1 MSREYL
7 LESEFLKK
15 STGFKSIGYNTLEDG
30 FLRMVEKREDAKPL
44 TYLEEAKLNMDCANI
59 DRVAEVKEVLL
70 YQVKARDISFVRN
83 FSLLESLDLIKIDN
97 LD

>member
-30 FLRMVEKREDAKPL
+30 FLRMVE
-44 TYLEEAKLNMDCANI
+44 
-59 DRVAEVKEVLL
+59 
-70 YQVKARDISFVRN
+70 
-83 FSLLESLDLIKIDN
+83 
-97 LD
+97 